1 MRDTRTTGLE
11 VVVAASVVGPYTLE
25 VEFDDGMK
33 RRVDLTG
40 VLHGRIF
47 EPLKDP
53 EYFAKAKLDEE
64 AGTVV
69 WPNGADIAPE
79 FLYENGEE
87 ITS

>member
-1 MRDTRTTGLE
+1 MRETKATGLE
-11 VVVAASVVGPYTLE
+11 VVVAARVVAPYTVE
-25 VEFDDGMK
+25 VEFDDGMR
-33 RRVDLTG
+33 RRVN
-40 VLHGRIF
+40 LHSALRGPVF

-53 EYFAKAKLDEE
+53 EYFARATLDTE
-64 AGTVV
+64 AGTLV